1 MTHALYRQWRPQT
14 WDEIVGQEHVVRT
27 LRNAVAAGR
36 LGHAFLF
43 AGPRGTGKTSTAR
56 ILAKAVNCLADPAAR
71 RPCGE
76 CAPCRAVVEGRFLD
90 LIEIDAAS
98 NTSVEDVRE
107 LRDRIHFSPNEGRAK
122 VYLIDEV
129 HMLSTAAFNA
139 LLKTLEEPPAHAIFI
154 LATTEVH
161 KVPATVIS
169 RCQRHEFRRLPL
181 ATITEYL
188 RSRLQAEGR
197 SVETGVLE
205 AIGRHSTGSL
215 RDAIS
220 LLDQLA
226 SLEEPLTLRE
236 VQVVLGTAA
245 DAAVAEVASAWAERD
260 AGRGLRAIDRAVDS
274 GTDPR
279 PFARQ
284 MVEFLR
290 GVLLAQLE
298 TLEWIEATED
308 QRREMAALAK
318 KVPLSGL
325 ISAMRSFGRAA
336 GESRGSWQPGL
347 ALELAFLESLE
358 GLPHPAA
365 GDAPGGPPGPAV
377 GTKAAGAA
385 PRRERAGAAGAS
397 DAPEGPHTA
406 SRTGRASG
414 ERRTEVAGDAE
425 GAAPSFQDLLGR
437 WPDILK
443 AAYQA
448 DPKTQALLNSSRPLG
463 MESGALVLGFQS
475 DLLREK
481 MEKGHNLSLV
491 QHALEQVFGRP
502 IRVRCML
509 VQKWAGRRPAA
520 GEPPPIEDE
529 GMVATAVRDLGAQVV
544 EIKPIPPENAA

>member
-27 LRNAVAAGR
+27 LRNAVGAGR

-56 ILAKAVNCLADPAAR
+56 ILAKAVNCLAEPPAR

-76 CAPCRAVVEGRFLD
+76 CGPCRAVVEGRFLD

-161 KVPATVIS
+161 KVPPTVIS

-188 RSRLQAEGR
+188 GRRLGAEGR
-197 SVETGVLE
+197 SVDPGVLE

-220 LLDQLA
+220 LLDQLT

-245 DAAVAEVASAWAERD
+245 DAAVAEVVTAWADRE
-260 AGRGLRAIDRAVDS
+260 AGRGLRAIDQAVDN

-279 PFARQ
+279 PLARQ
-284 MVEFLR
+284 VVEWLR
-290 GVLLAQLE
+290 GVLLAKLGSP
-298 TLEWIEATED
+298 EWIEAPDEV
-308 QRREMAALAK
+308 RREMAALAP

-325 ISAMRSFGRAA
+325 IAAMRAFGRAA
-336 GESRGSWQPGL
+336 GESRGSWQPAL

-358 GLPHPAA
+358 GLSHPAA
-365 GDAPGGPPGPAV
+365 GNAPPGPAV
-377 GTKAAGAA
+377 PPVDAKASPGPARTAGKPRPPEASGAA
-385 PRRERAGAAGAS
+385 AEKPGEFRA
-397 DAPEGPHTA
+397 
-406 SRTGRASG
+406 
-414 ERRTEVAGDAE
+414 RRTRPDVDGSTTGPA
-425 GAAPSFQDLLGR
+425 FQEILGR
-437 WPDILK
+437 WQDILK
-443 AAYQA
+443 AAYLA

-463 MESGALVLGFQS
+463 MEAGALVLGFQS

-481 MEKGHNLSLV
+481 MEMGHNLTRA
-491 QHALEQVFGRP
+491 QQALEQVFGTP

-509 VQKWAGRRPAA
+509 VQKWAGRRPNAVEA
-520 GEPPPIEDE
+520 PPIEDE

>member
-1 MTHALYRQWRPQT
+1 MTRALYRQWRPQT

-56 ILAKAVNCLADPAAR
+56 ILAKAVNCLAEPPAR

-76 CAPCRAVVEGRFLD
+76 CGPCRAVVQGRFLD

-188 RSRLQAEGR
+188 ARRLEAEGR

-220 LLDQLA
+220 LLDQLT

-245 DAAVAEVASAWAERD
+245 DAAVAEVVAAWAGRD
-260 AGRGLRAIDRAVDS
+260 AARGLRAIDQAVDS

-284 MVEFLR
+284 VVEWLR
-290 GVLLAQLE
+290 GVLLAQLG
-298 TLEWIEATED
+298 TPEWIEAPDEV
-308 QRREMAALAK
+308 RREMEALAK
-318 KVPLSGL
+318 RVPLTAL
-325 ISAMRSFGRAA
+325 IAAVRSFGRAA
-336 GESRGSWQPGL
+336 GESRGSWQPAL
-347 ALELAFLESLE
+347 ALELAFLESIE
-358 GLPHPAA
+358 GLSHPSPGNAPAA
-365 GDAPGGPPGPAV
+365 PA
-377 GTKAAGAA
+377 GS
-385 PRRERAGAAGAS
+385 P
-397 DAPEGPHTA
+397 
-406 SRTGRASG
+406 
-414 ERRTEVAGDAE
+414 
-425 GAAPSFQDLLGR
+425 
-437 WPDILK
+437 
-443 AAYQA
+443 
-448 DPKTQALLNSSRPLG
+448 
-463 MESGALVLGFQS
+463 
-475 DLLREK
+475 
-481 MEKGHNLSLV
+481 
-491 QHALEQVFGRP
+491 
-502 IRVRCML
+502 
-509 VQKWAGRRPAA
+509 
-520 GEPPPIEDE
+520 
-529 GMVATAVRDLGAQVV
+529 VATRA
-544 EIKPIPPENAA
+544 

>member
-27 LRNAVAAGR
+27 LRNAVGAGR

-56 ILAKAVNCLADPAAR
+56 ILAKAVNCLAEPPAR
-71 RPCGE
+71 RPCDE

-107 LRDRIHFSPNEGRAK
+107 LRDRIHFSPNQGRAK

-188 RSRLQAEGR
+188 GRRLAAEGR
-197 SVETGVLE
+197 RVEPAVLE

-220 LLDQLA
+220 LLDQLT

-245 DAAVAEVASAWAERD
+245 DAAVAEVVAAWADRE
-260 AGRGLRAIDRAVDS
+260 AGRGLRAIDQAVDN

-284 MVEFLR
+284 VVEWLR
-290 GVLLAQLE
+290 GVLLAKLGSP
-298 TLEWIEATED
+298 EWIEAPDEV
-308 QRREMAALAK
+308 RREMGALAQ
-318 KVPLSGL
+318 KVPLAGL
-325 ISAMRSFGRAA
+325 IAAMRSFSRAA
-336 GESRGSWQPGL
+336 GESRGSWQPAL

-358 GLPHPAA
+358 GLSRPAA
-365 GDAPGGPPGPAV
+365 GDAAPGPAIPSAGTKIPPGPAPIV
-377 GTKAAGAA
+377 DRAGPPEAFDAAAEGSRVSQARRPSADVDGPAAA
-385 PRRERAGAAGAS
+385 PA
-397 DAPEGPHTA
+397 
-406 SRTGRASG
+406 
-414 ERRTEVAGDAE
+414 
-425 GAAPSFQDLLGR
+425 FQDILSR
-437 WPDILK
+437 WQEILK
-443 AAYQA
+443 AAYLA

-463 MESGALVLGFQS
+463 VEAGALVLGFQS

-481 MEKGHNLSLV
+481 MEKGHNLTRV
-491 QHALEQVFGRP
+491 QEALEQVFGRP

-509 VQKWAGRRPAA
+509 IQKWAGRRA
-520 GEPPPIEDE
+520 GAVESPSMEDE

-544 EIKPIPPENAA
+544 EIKPVPPENAA